1 MILFGTGVFCCLM
14 AHNSRCSGSESAE
27 VNKGKLNA
35 SEIAELG
42 LSMDAEAKLEFKSG
56 DVRR

>member
-1 MILFGTGVFCCLM
+1 M